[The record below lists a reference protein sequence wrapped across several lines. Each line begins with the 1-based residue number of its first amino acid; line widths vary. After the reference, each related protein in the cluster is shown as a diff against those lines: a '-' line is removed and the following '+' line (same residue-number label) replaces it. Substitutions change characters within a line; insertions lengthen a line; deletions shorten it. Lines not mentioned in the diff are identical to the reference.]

1 MERSNRATIQHE
13 TRATSTNNLLL
24 VEHFL
29 AVISEALRDLETPS
43 GTKTPP
49 STKPQETILILA
61 SGSKP

>member
-43 GTKTPP
+43 GTKTPQALNR
-49 STKPQETILILA
+49 KKRFLY
-61 SGSKP
+61 